1 MIDSTPLLRK
11 GVPHLIRSRDI
22 SFAIASGNRNTGKPA
37 LKSCC
42 LGWLAS
48 EAKKTGGPM
57 TDYWIKIVEEEEEDI
72 KRHHYLVTAIDVSE
86 ARKAAL
92 AFLRHF
98 CDEDDNPDPIQDGF
112 AFYNNAIRVRIVD
125 IKETTKEDFK
135 NFMLKMF
142 TIQWK

>member
-1 MIDSTPLLRK
+1 
-11 GVPHLIRSRDI
+11 
-22 SFAIASGNRNTGKPA
+22 
-37 LKSCC
+37 
-42 LGWLAS
+42 
-48 EAKKTGGPM
+48 M

-72 KRHHYLVTAIDVSE
+72 KRHLYLVTAIDVSE

-92 AFLRHF
+92 AFLLHF
-98 CDEDDNPDPIQDGF
+98 FDEDDNPDPIQDGF
-112 AFYNNAIRVRIVD
+112 AFCNNAIRVRIVD